1 MLVYDTVKKIYQVMK
16 IQHLKG
22 KKAERDFEKE
32 VKMMS
37 RLSSSNVVRIEKGE
51 VLQNV
56 VLDVDQQFTALIGI

>member
-1 MLVYDTVKKIYQVMK
+1 MKKVYQVMK

-37 RLSSSNVVRIEKGE
+37 RLSSSNVVRIEEGE
-51 VLQNV
+51 RSQMDIFLK
-56 VLDVDQQFTALIGI
+56 A